1 MRKMQ
6 RVLWWKVGVVA
17 GVLLAGPGSVFAQT
31 AGTAAAPTF
40 TKDVA
45 PILQD
50 KCQGCHRT
58 GQMAPMSLLT
68 NGETRR
74 AHGRARSRRA

>member
-1 MRKMQ
+1 MI
-6 RVLWWKVGVVA
+6 
-17 GVLLAGPGSVFAQT
+17 SVFAQT

-50 KCQGCHRT
+50 KCQGCYRT
-58 GQMAPMSLLT
+58 GQMAPMALLT
-68 NGETRR
+68 NGETR
-74 AHGRARSRRA
+74 HWARDQDARDGARQ